1 MHDFI
6 KDKCES
12 ILDGI
17 ESIENY
23 KENINFAA
31 DFSVSVLNKMKF
43 DAIMMRLQVLGENIK
58 K

>member
-6 KDKCES
+6 KDKCEL

-23 KENINFAA
+23 KENINSAA

-43 DAIMMRLQVLGENIK
+43 DAIMMRL
-58 K
+58 